1 MRNDFNPS
9 FLPHFFPL
17 PASLSILHRRTESLF
32 KEVRK
37 RRFNSVLQIKSTLEP
52 CSSLYFVFVF
62 FFFCHTNKLH
72 DLIQLQKRYKNVE
85 SNGEEAEGGLK
96 EAIKLMLTKP
106 PQLQFFKDEI
116 RITATDTII
125 IKRN

>member
-1 MRNDFNPS
+1 MFKLV
-9 FLPHFFPL
+9 FCIC
-17 PASLSILHRRTESLF
+17 IL
-32 KEVRK
+32 
-37 RRFNSVLQIKSTLEP
+37 
-52 CSSLYFVFVF
+52 Y
-62 FFFCHTNKLH
+62 FFCHTSKLH

-125 IKRN
+125 IKVN